1 MLNRTKPFNGTENTE
16 IFRNCTHL
24 KLTNRH
30 GKESKGP
37 AAEELVLLL
46 TSQYGEK
53 QLPLGIFSDSRYKTD
68 LPIAIEAI
76 NVFLDTVGLAE
87 DNHPATVHTL
97 YCTLE
102 EYDRQCRESDVST
115 TQGSCNLSLLNGSGA
130 DHPYFD
136 DSNDVMRRNS
146 SSYVSGVTSS
156 VRSRSSTST
165 GSEDRCRS
173 STVSTVAEDPEAGE
187 RGYYEDNVQAIPYEE
202 NMKFSS
208 VKWAELD
215 AVCLSNPSVHVTSF
229 IL

>member
-1 MLNRTKPFNGTENTE
+1 MLHRTKPFSGTENTE
-16 IFRNCTHL
+16 IYRNCTHL
-24 KLTNRH
+24 KLTNRN

-37 AAEELVLLL
+37 AAEELVILL
-46 TSQYGEK
+46 TSQYSEK

-76 NVFLDTVGLAE
+76 NHFLNTFGRSE

-102 EYDRQCRESDVST
+102 EYNRQCRESEASI
-115 TQGSCNLSLLNGSGA
+115 TQGSCNLSSLNGSGS

-146 SSYVSGVTSS
+146 SSYASGVTSA
-156 VRSRSSTST
+156 RSSTSA

-173 STVSTVAEDPEAGE
+173 RTISTVLEDREAEEGG
-187 RGYYEDNVQAIPYEE
+187 GYYEDNVQAVPYEE
-202 NMKFSS
+202 SMECSS
-208 VKWAELD
+208 IKWAELD
-215 AVCLSNPSVHVTSF
+215 AVCLSNPSVHATSF